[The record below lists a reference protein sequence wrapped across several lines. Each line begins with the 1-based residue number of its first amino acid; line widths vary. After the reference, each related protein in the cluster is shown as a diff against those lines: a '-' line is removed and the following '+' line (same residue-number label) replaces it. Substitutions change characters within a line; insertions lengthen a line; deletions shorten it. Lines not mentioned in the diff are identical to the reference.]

1 METTGPKHNK
11 YLLESI
17 AMTSSNKTTNNQIE
31 ITKRTTPSPIGIK
44 TITSNATQFPP
55 IHTTATTTT
64 TTISSS
70 SPSPHVNT
78 DTTSLEMITPKQS
91 WTVSPS
97 SSIHYHSH
105 VNIIPH
111 DHHLGIGIENDIDII
126 KTSNKTTNYDIDG
139 QVSSPKTITCT
150 PDGHICNSPVALGK
164 MLHQTST
171 SSILTAPSLHEH
183 HDSDDYIDPKHTLWN
198 VRKGSHRTMHYHHK
212 LHQKKGCYA

>member
-1 METTGPKHNK
+1 MEPTSVINSVFITPPLWNNK
-11 YLLESI
+11 SSKWIPFGGNDLLI
-17 AMTSSNKTTNNQIE
+17 
-31 ITKRTTPSPIGIK
+31 
-44 TITSNATQFPP
+44 
-55 IHTTATTTT
+55 TTTSQSLNIYKVCT
-64 TTISSS
+64 ASTTISSS
-70 SPSPHVNT
+70 SPSPHVNI